1 MAPAP
6 AGAGAGGEG
15 AGGSGGGLMN
25 SMLAGAALV
34 GGAAALDYTVRVCCV
49 FHGGLVGGV

>member
-34 GGAAALDYTVRVCCV
+34 GGAAALDYTVRVWYV
-49 FHGGLVGGV
+49 FCGGLVGGV